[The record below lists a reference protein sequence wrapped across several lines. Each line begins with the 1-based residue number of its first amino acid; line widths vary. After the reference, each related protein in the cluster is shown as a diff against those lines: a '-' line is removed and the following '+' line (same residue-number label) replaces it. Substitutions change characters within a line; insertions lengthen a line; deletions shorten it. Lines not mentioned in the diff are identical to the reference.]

1 MKLKYEFSIME
12 MDDAFVAVATGDNA
26 HEVEGVIRLNATGA
40 RIFEL
45 LSDDISKE
53 DLVSTLLIEYNTD
66 KAELTSFVDKFL
78 QQIDDADL
86 LQ

>member
-12 MDDAFVAVATGDNA
+12 MDDAFVAVAAGDNA
-26 HEVEGVIRLNATGA
+26 NEVEGVIRLNSTGA

-45 LSDDISKE
+45 LSDDISEK
-53 DLVSTLLIEYNTD
+53 DLVATLLGEYNVEKD
-66 KAELTSFVDKFL
+66 ELTSFVDKFL
-78 QQIDDADL
+78 LQIKDAGL